1 MRGYSAAQTHQVL
14 PSPERSLTWQ
24 APCFAGAWRVRAVL
38 CIFTAALSA
47 FGLAA
52 LDGRRGARLPRL
64 RRHHDAWLRAL
75 GASAA
80 LLLTHALLAE
90 PRLLALPSVR
100 ASVLALPSVCA
111 GVLAAALAALVV
123 HKVLGAAA
131 LSALEDRLGVTR
143 VPRHAS
149 RSAAALNRGAD
160 SGRNAAAVTAEALRA
175 AFPGAAAQA
184 VAVLSDDGDSFARL
198 EVAAASEEARTAL
211 RAALQACAHG
221 LAAPGADGR
230 GDAVALVCAA
240 AASGSRLVADS
251 ADWGRGVAAFSDWAA
266 AAAGGCPAGRFIT
279 ARLAAG
285 DTVLGFLVLA
295 YPSGGGHG
303 FTHAALRDFCAAVGP
318 ALAVRRTTDAA
329 AAVLAQHRASLALLT
344 HDHAT
349 VVSEAAALAVD
360 VFPQHLVASVAARAR
375 RRDSVERRAVAPA
388 LEGTPQDLMADTY
401 EEVTCI
407 FADVCGYTRIAG
419 LVSPEEAMQLLDR
432 LFLRFDTLAEEHQV
446 YKVETVGDAYFAVC
460 GMLPARADHARVALR
475 FALDLHAAAAA
486 TLLPDAALAAG
497 GGALLPHVQIRVGLH
512 TGPVSSGVIGHL
524 RARFCVFGD
533 AVNVASRSAFPA
545 CLACA
550 HACSCPPRLPPAA
563 VESTGRADCVQ
574 LSAATY
580 DAMALPELAL
590 PLTHLHVKGKGVLG
604 VYMLC
609 AFTADTARVRALL
622 EESSPS
628 PPHSPLCLSPLA
640 PSSPAAF
647 RRARTWLTPGAARDS
662 AGAIFRRRSM
672 ERSRRSSVASDGGAM
687 RRSCSEPV
695 YVGAALRAAATP
707 RLSRLSRAWDA
718 VPAAPWAAINANA
731 ALSALATPR
740 VGSHGGAVA
749 ALFALLVVT
758 STPGAAL
765 AQGAPLLLRLATLL
779 AVAHAV
785 VELPRLLRPRAAP
798 CEPASVVLARLHAA
812 LAIAGGE
819 ADILLAGCDAAMA
832 LLPGVLACALGV
844 FAEGVDGAVV
854 SWLECGGDAAAQ
866 RALAAAL
873 PARVSSQEDSGS
885 SSVARVCAPDAG
897 AQPLDSR
904 REVGGMSACPDWA
917 AARAAGLRSEH
928 AVTLKLSAGLV
939 TVGFMQL
946 HFGLFAAHAPAD
958 DADAAL
964 LALSEAISGA
974 VFVRRAFAI
983 NRDAAVTSASWALDS
998 QPLEDRPHATT
1009 PRADAVAAAAGALT
1023 DAAMMQALDESLAA
1037 DAEIL
1042 LTWDLDAW
1050 ALSDTDVS
1058 RLSVAMLHSEGLLRR
1073 FSIQPSALATF
1084 VDCVASGYNDK
1095 CGCHACSPPH
1105 ACSRCAPFRAQ
1116 PVSQLQACLHGAARV
1131 LALPHR
1137 SCRAGLA

>member
-1 MRGYSAAQTHQVL
+1 M
-14 PSPERSLTWQ
+14 
-24 APCFAGAWRVRAVL
+24 
-38 CIFTAALSA
+38 
-47 FGLAA
+47 
-52 LDGRRGARLPRL
+52 
-64 RRHHDAWLRAL
+64 
-75 GASAA
+75 
-80 LLLTHALLAE
+80 
-90 PRLLALPSVR
+90 
-100 ASVLALPSVCA
+100 
-111 GVLAAALAALVV
+111 
-123 HKVLGAAA
+123 
-131 LSALEDRLGVTR
+131 
-143 VPRHAS
+143 
-149 RSAAALNRGAD
+149 
-160 SGRNAAAVTAEALRA
+160 
-175 AFPGAAAQA
+175 
-184 VAVLSDDGDSFARL
+184 
-198 EVAAASEEARTAL
+198 
-211 RAALQACAHG
+211 
-221 LAAPGADGR
+221 
-230 GDAVALVCAA
+230 
-240 AASGSRLVADS
+240 
-251 ADWGRGVAAFSDWAA
+251 
-266 AAAGGCPAGRFIT
+266 
-279 ARLAAG
+279 
-285 DTVLGFLVLA
+285 
-295 YPSGGGHG
+295 
-303 FTHAALRDFCAAVGP
+303 
-318 ALAVRRTTDAA
+318 
-329 AAVLAQHRASLALLT
+329 
-344 HDHAT
+344 
-349 VVSEAAALAVD
+349 
-360 VFPQHLVASVAARAR
+360 
-375 RRDSVERRAVAPA
+375 
-388 LEGTPQDLMADTY
+388 
-401 EEVTCI
+401 
-407 FADVCGYTRIAG
+407 
-419 LVSPEEAMQLLDR
+419 
-432 LFLRFDTLAEEHQV
+432 
-446 YKVETVGDAYFAVC
+446 
-460 GMLPARADHARVALR
+460 
-475 FALDLHAAAAA
+475 
-486 TLLPDAALAAG
+486 
-497 GGALLPHVQIRVGLH
+497 
-512 TGPVSSGVIGHL
+512 
-524 RARFCVFGD
+524 
-533 AVNVASRSAFPA
+533 
-545 CLACA
+545 
-550 HACSCPPRLPPAA
+550 
-563 VESTGRADCVQ
+563 Q

-590 PLTHLHVKGKGVLG
+590 PLTHLDVKGKGVLG

-609 AFTADTARVRALL
+609 AFTADTSRVRALL
-622 EESSPS
+622 EESSPL

-647 RRARTWLTPGAARDS
+647 RRARTWLGADHTESPGAARDS
-662 AGAIFRRRSM
+662 VGANFRRRSM

-687 RRSCSEPV
+687 RRSFSEPV

-718 VPAAPWAAINANA
+718 VPAAPCAAID
-731 ALSALATPR
+731 ALSALAMPR
-740 VGSHGGAVA
+740 MSSHGAAVA
-749 ALFALLVVT
+749 ALFALLVVA

-779 AVAHAV
+779 AVAHAA

-904 REVGGMSACPDWA
+904 REAGGMSACPDWA
-917 AARAAGLRSEH
+917 AARAAGLHSKH

-958 DADAAL
+958 DADAAAL

-1023 DAAMMQALDESLAA
+1023 DAAMMQALDESVAA
-1037 DAEIL
+1037 DAKVL

-1116 PVSQLQACLHGAARV
+1116 PVSQLQACVHGAARV